1 MEPPIETYNTYLNP
15 GISIPPHITK
25 INGITDKTVQ
35 DAPTVEQIRDGFLA
49 FLSNLTIIGYNVNF
63 DLRFLS
69 AAFGNTLD
77 GRNYIDAK
85 SIAHMFFR
93 CSNYKLPT
101 VATEC
106 GFVPNGNFHNSLV
119 DCEAVAFILS
129 LVEDFPIAEY
139 SKTFYIS
146 DDKPRHSEVKYPAYS
161 RMKLSEIVPQIGN
174 FDHAHPFFGKSIVFT
189 GTLRMSRAE
198 AAQLAV
204 DVGALV
210 KSEVSSKTDFLVVGT
225 PDINFVDD
233 NGMSR
238 KERKALE
245 LNQAGKA
252 HIKVICEN
260 EFLHLIQ
267 KER

>member
-1 MEPPIETYNTYLNP
+1 MGLFSVLFSSKKKMESRQSSVRSCPFHEPYIILDVETTGLKSDIDKIIQLTAIKYSTNGTPIETYNTYLNP

-25 INGITDKTVQ
+25 INGITNKTVQ

-139 SKTFYIS
+139 SKTFYI
-146 DDKPRHSEVKYPAYS
+146 
-161 RMKLSEIVPQIGN
+161 
-174 FDHAHPFFGKSIVFT
+174 
-189 GTLRMSRAE
+189 
-198 AAQLAV
+198 
-204 DVGALV
+204 
-210 KSEVSSKTDFLVVGT
+210 
-225 PDINFVDD
+225 
-233 NGMSR
+233 
-238 KERKALE
+238 
-245 LNQAGKA
+245 
-252 HIKVICEN
+252 
-260 EFLHLIQ
+260 
-267 KER
+267 